1 MNNISKRLKK
11 IFGISTLIVVF
22 ITSLFLSSSNVQ
34 AQTKTYKNV
43 GIAPASIILI
53 LNDGTPAAP
62 GTTVPYSKL
71 NGSYYMLANPV
82 AGMSYGCFSFC
93 NPGNYVITNSIDV
106 SCAYEN
112 ILTQPTNKTV
122 IDEYTE
128 AGLELGWTVLP
139 ITTAVPIPAT
149 TLVGFS
155 NATCDTLCVFAQEIG
170 SGAMETMN
178 QNVYNFKV
186 DKTK

>member
-1 MNNISKRLKK
+1 
-11 IFGISTLIVVF
+11 
-22 ITSLFLSSSNVQ
+22 
-34 AQTKTYKNV
+34 
-43 GIAPASIILI
+43 
-53 LNDGTPAAP
+53 
-62 GTTVPYSKL
+62 
-71 NGSYYMLANPV
+71 
-82 AGMSYGCFSFC
+82 MSYGCFSFC

-112 ILTQPTNKTV
+112 ILTHPTNKTV